1 MGGRQNTSNSTEKRW
16 NRGRHYGKIE
26 VNYDDNISTQEE
38 ERKQITVRRPSLQTK
53 RTVIYSRSSSG
64 NPQQRQIRSRWG
76 RCQICPANSNRRY
89 TCRTL
94 VECWQEVYSEHEK
107 SGFQPR
113 TDIYTRNK
121 RSGLSCGQKRNKG
134 SDENSE
140 TPDMSNINM
149 GITSANFRRQKLVIV
164 TDASQI
170 LNYIIS

>member
-16 NRGRHYGKIE
+16 NRGRQYGKIE

-64 NPQQRQIRSRWG
+64 NPQLRQIRSRWG

-113 TDIYTRNK
+113 TDIYT
-121 RSGLSCGQKRNKG
+121 LSADKEEIKEAMKIQKPQIWAT
-134 SDENSE
+134 SMWELHLPTSE
-140 TPDMSNINM
+140 DKN
-149 GITSANFRRQKLVIV
+149 
-164 TDASQI
+164 
-170 LNYIIS
+170 